1 MINVSGYGASIRI
14 LASVTFPQGV
24 TIADFADD
32 ADPIDAPD
40 LQISEAAM
48 GLNGDLV
55 VWNRANPLEVGV
67 NVIPTSQSDV
77 NLDVLA
83 AANRVGKRKTSAKDV
98 ITLVLQYPSGMVIT
112 LNKGTLTTGSVI
124 PGIQSQ
130 GRVKTRQYRFK
141 FENVVKSGVS
151 NQEIL

>member
-1 MINVSGYGASIRI
+1 MINVSGFGASIR
-14 LASVTFPQGV
+14 LVASNTFPNGV
-24 TIADFADD
+24 TLSDFADD

-67 NVIPTSQSDV
+67 NIIPTSESDV

-83 AANRVGKRKTSAKDV
+83 AANRVGKRKNSAKDV
-98 ITLVLQYPSGMVIT
+98 ITLVLTYPSGMVIT
-112 LNKGTLTTGSVI
+112 LNKGTFV
-124 PGIQSQ
+124 
-130 GRVKTRQYRFK
+130 
-141 FENVVKSGVS
+141 
-151 NQEIL
+151 

>member
-1 MINVSGYGASIRI
+1 MINVSGYGASIR
-14 LASVTFPQGV
+14 LVASTTFPNGV
-24 TIADFADD
+24 TLTDFADD

-48 GLNGDLV
+48 GLNGDLI
-55 VWNRANPLEVGV
+55 VWNRANPLECGV
-67 NVIPTSQSDV
+67 NIIPTSESDV

-98 ITLVLQYPSGMVIT
+98 ITLVLTYPSGLVIT

-141 FENVVKSGVS
+141 FENVVKTGMS

>member
-1 MINVSGYGASIRI
+1 MINVSGFGASIR
-14 LASVTFPQGV
+14 LVASNTFPNGV
-24 TIADFADD
+24 TLSDFADD

-67 NVIPTSQSDV
+67 NIIPTSESDV

-83 AANRVGKRKTSAKDV
+83 AANRVGKRKNSAKDV
-98 ITLVLQYPSGMVIT
+98 ITLILTYPSDMVIT

-141 FENVVKSGVS
+141 FENVVKTGVS

>member
-1 MINVSGYGASIRI
+1 MINVSGFGASIR
-14 LASVTFPQGV
+14 LVASNTFQNGV
-24 TIADFADD
+24 TLSDFADD

-67 NVIPTSQSDV
+67 NIIPTSESDV

-83 AANRVGKRKTSAKDV
+83 AANRVGKRKNSAKDV
-98 ITLVLQYPSGMVIT
+98 ITLVLTYPSGMVIT

-141 FENVVKSGVS
+141 FENVVKTGVS

>member
-1 MINVSGYGASIRI
+1 MINVSGYGASIR
-14 LASVTFPQGV
+14 LVASRTFPNGF
-24 TIADFADD
+24 TIADFPDD

-40 LQISEAAM
+40 LQISDAAM
-48 GLNGDLV
+48 GLNGDLI
-55 VWNRANPLEVGV
+55 VWNRANALDVGI
-67 NVIPTSQSDV
+67 NVIPTSESDV
-77 NLDVLA
+77 NLDILA

-98 ITLVLQYPSGMVIT
+98 ITLVMIYPSGLIIT
-112 LNKGTLTTGSVI
+112 LTKGTMTTGSII

-141 FENVVKSGVS
+141 FENVVKTGMS

>member
-1 MINVSGYGASIRI
+1 MINVSGFGASIR
-14 LASVTFPQGV
+14 LVASNTFPNGV
-24 TIADFADD
+24 TLSDFADD

-67 NVIPTSQSDV
+67 NIIPTSESDV

-83 AANRVGKRKTSAKDV
+83 AANRVGKRKNSAKDV
-98 ITLVLQYPSGMVIT
+98 ITLVLTYPSGMVIT

-124 PGIQSQ
+124 PGIQSP

-141 FENVVKSGVS
+141 FENVVKTGVS